1 MVGRSVGAA
10 VRASVGGGGVGS
22 GLALGTM
29 RAWRAAQALRLHAD
43 SRMFRAARSAAEFY
57 SERRTAFAVLSSRNN
72 VLSRMTKR
80 TKIVATIGPASR
92 DPKMLRELFLAG
104 VNVVRLNFSHGSHE
118 EHGAVIADVRA
129 IAADLGMHVAVL
141 QDLPGPKVRT
151 GPLADGVPSVVLTN
165 GAPFTL
171 TTDTVAG
178 TSARVGVSYA
188 GLAHDVEAGK
198 HIYLADGA
206 ICLRIES
213 TEGNDVHTRVETG
226 GPLRPLQGINYPDGT
241 LALDAVTDR
250 DLEHLAFGLDA
261 GVDWVGVS
269 FVRSAGDIERVRA
282 FMDERGK
289 RVPIMAKIEK
299 HEALEDI
306 EAIVL
311 AADGIMVARGD
322 LGIEVRLEEVP
333 LIQKDLIERANRAS
347 KPVVTATQ
355 MLESMISSP
364 RPTRAE
370 ATDVANAILDGTDAI
385 MLSGE
390 TARGEYPLE
399 AVRTMATI
407 AATVEK
413 QYPHGRFHRR
423 HSDNVDSRA
432 TDDIGVTIAEAA
444 ASGAERL
451 HLQLIVTG
459 TTTGNTARYISS
471 FRPRAKI
478 IGLTPLPEIAR
489 QMAMVWGVESIL
501 VQPYRYLETLIE
513 IGEQRVVAE
522 GLAKS
527 GETIAITS
535 GMPVGAGG
543 TNVLKIH
550 HLP

>member
-1 MVGRSVGAA
+1 
-10 VRASVGGGGVGS
+10 
-22 GLALGTM
+22 
-29 RAWRAAQALRLHAD
+29 
-43 SRMFRAARSAAEFY
+43 
-57 SERRTAFAVLSSRNN
+57 
-72 VLSRMTKR
+72 MTKR
-80 TKIVATIGPASR
+80 TKIVATIGPSSR
-92 DPKMLRELFLAG
+92 DPAMLRAMFLAG
-104 VNVVRLNFSHGSHE
+104 VNIARLNFSHGTHE
-118 EHGAVIADVRA
+118 EHAAVIADVRA
-129 IAADLGMHVAVL
+129 IASELGMHVAVL

-151 GPLADGVPSVVLTN
+151 GPLADGAPSVLLAN

-171 TTDTVAG
+171 TTDAVSGTAG
-178 TSARVGVSYA
+178 RVSVSYA
-188 GLAHDVEAGK
+188 GLAHDVEPGK
-198 HIYLADGA
+198 LIYLADGA
-206 ICLRIES
+206 IALRIES
-213 TEGNDVHTRVETG
+213 VEGNDVHTRIESG
-226 GPLRPLQGINYPDGT
+226 GALRPMQGINYPDGT

-250 DLEHLAFGLDA
+250 DFEHLAFGLDA

-269 FVRSAGDIERVRA
+269 FVRSAADIDRVRA

-306 EAIVL
+306 DAIVL

-322 LGIEVRLEEVP
+322 LGVEVRLEDVP
-333 LIQKDLIERANRAS
+333 MIQKDLIARANRAS

-355 MLESMISSP
+355 MLESMTSSP

-370 ATDVANAILDGTDAI
+370 ATDVANAILDGTDAV

-407 AATVEK
+407 AEAVEK

-423 HSDNVDSRA
+423 HSADVDGRTS
-432 TDDIGVTIAEAA
+432 DDIGTTIAEAA
-444 ASGAERL
+444 ATGAERL
-451 HLQLIVTG
+451 NLQLIVTG

-489 QMAMVWGVESIL
+489 QMAMVWGVESVL
-501 VQPYRYLETLIE
+501 VQQYRYLETLIE
-513 IGEQRVVAE
+513 IAEQRVVAD

-550 HLP
+550 RLP